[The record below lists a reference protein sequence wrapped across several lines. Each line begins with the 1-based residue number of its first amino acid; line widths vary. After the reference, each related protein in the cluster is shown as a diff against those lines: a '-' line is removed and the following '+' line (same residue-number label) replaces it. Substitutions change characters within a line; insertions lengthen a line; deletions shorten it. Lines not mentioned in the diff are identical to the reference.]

1 MPAQYA
7 TSASAG
13 RKTVGPRKLWEIL
26 SGPAPAEILL
36 AAFVNV
42 IHIVNVIHR
51 GEAVSRVADRRE
63 LKIEQ
68 ILDSAMAILE
78 SDGLDALTLQ
88 RVAQAL
94 GLVTTAMYR
103 YFPSKD
109 ALIAALQRRSI
120 RAISAHFERELSAFG
135 DGLAEAVPA
144 TGCLATLLT
153 VAELY
158 LALPISHPQE
168 WRFVATLLGDPR
180 ELVSDEEVA
189 VTAPQL
195 AGFLAEMEKLFLL
208 AERVEALSHGH
219 ARERVFA
226 FWAALHGAHC
236 MDKARRVSPSAPSVA
251 EIGRFT
257 SRALLSSWGAT
268 PARLSAAQ
276 RLATSKGSV

>member
-1 MPAQYA
+1 M
-7 TSASAG
+7 
-13 RKTVGPRKLWEIL
+13 
-26 SGPAPAEILL
+26 
-36 AAFVNV
+36 NV
-42 IHIVNVIHR
+42 IHK

-68 ILDSAMAILE
+68 ILDRAMAILE

-88 RVAQAL
+88 RVAQSL

-109 ALIAALQRRSI
+109 ALMAALQRRSI
-120 RAISAHFERELSAFG
+120 RVISAHFQRELEKFG
-135 DGLAEAVPA
+135 AALGDAAPA
-144 TGCLATLLT
+144 TGCLATLLE
-153 VAELY
+153 VADLY
-158 LALPISHPQE
+158 LALPATHPEE

-180 ELVSDEEVA
+180 ELLSDGEVA
-189 VTAPQL
+189 VTAPL
-195 AGFLAEMEKLFLL
+195 LVGFLAEMEKLFAL

-236 MDKARRVSPSAPSVA
+236 MEKARRVSASAPKVE

-268 PARLSAAQ
+268 PARISAAQ
-276 RLATSKGSV
+276 RLSATAKGSV

>member
-1 MPAQYA
+1 MN
-7 TSASAG
+7 
-13 RKTVGPRKLWEIL
+13 K
-26 SGPAPAEILL
+26 
-36 AAFVNV
+36 

-51 GEAVSRVADRRE
+51 ADVVSRVNDRRE

-68 ILDSAMAILE
+68 ILDRAMSILE
-78 SDGLDALTLQ
+78 SDGLEGLTLQ
-88 RVAQAL
+88 RVAQAV

-109 ALIAALQRRSI
+109 ALLAALQQRSI
-120 RAISAHFERELSAFG
+120 RLISSHFQRELETFAV
-135 DGLAEAVPA
+135 GLADAAPA

-158 LALPISHPQE
+158 LALPVTHPEE

-180 ELVSDEEVA
+180 EHLSDGEVA
-189 VTAPQL
+189 VAAPLL
-195 AGFLAEMEKLFLL
+195 ASFLGEMEKLFLI
-208 AERVEALSHGH
+208 AERVETLSHGH

-226 FWAALHGAHC
+226 YWAALHGAHC
-236 MDKARRVSPSAPSVA
+236 MEKARRVSAAAPSVA

-268 PARLSAAQ
+268 PARLVAAQ
-276 RLATSKGSV
+276 RLVATPKGSV

>member
-1 MPAQYA
+1 M
-7 TSASAG
+7 
-13 RKTVGPRKLWEIL
+13 
-26 SGPAPAEILL
+26 
-36 AAFVNV
+36 NV
-42 IHIVNVIHR
+42 IHKNQ
-51 GEAVSRVADRRE
+51 ALSRVTDRRE

-68 ILDSAMAILE
+68 ILDRAMAILQ

-88 RVAQAL
+88 RLAQAL

-109 ALIAALQRRSI
+109 ALMAALQRRSI
-120 RAISAHFERELSAFG
+120 RAISAHFQRELSSVAL
-135 DGLAEAVPA
+135 GLTEAAPA
-144 TGCLATLLT
+144 TGCLATLLA

-158 LALPISHPQE
+158 LALPSTHPEE

-180 ELVSDEEVA
+180 ELVSDGEVA
-189 VTAPQL
+189 VTAPLL
-195 AGFLAEMEKLFLL
+195 AGFLTEMERLFAL
-208 AERVEALSHGH
+208 AERVEALSHGP

-236 MDKARRVSPSAPSVA
+236 MEKARRVSSTAPNVV

-268 PARLSAAQ
+268 PARLAAAQ
-276 RLATSKGSV
+276 RLAAISKGSV